1 MIIYDLD
8 TFLNLSKEELPNVTT
23 IYLPNSQLQE
33 VFDNKLEFT
42 KFLDQL
48 KATLNLKSINLRN
61 NALRTTTILEIATMV
76 NSDLEIFNIY
86 SNPKSDEST
95 NSEIYGQAITRLI
108 NNGTKIIFESSCDHI
123 PCKLPEPWELNDK
136 YSEQEILE
144 MLAVAKQMQQ
154 EHPKIT
160 KFHGR
165 AKPISSKKNA
175 KLAIE
180 TNKETNLPFSAIILD
195 GIPVL
200 IPKYKLIPDK
210 VLNKIGAYPILNYSS
225 EGKSKGKNWR
235 IVFLNNNNKLQLGW
249 GQTVLSAEQDF
260 FATQNAALL
269 RLNEPILFGSRDASY
284 TGYVRSTRKNQIT
297 CQYEYES
304 LTKIHKL
311 YSITVF
317 RGEKDVLEFMNDDFN
332 YDERQKKLMLAFV
345 LEGSC
350 WHNLGV
356 LNLDI
361 KLENA
366 IVKDNNPT
374 KITLVDF
381 HGIRPLREHD
391 RIKSR
396 TFGTNSHRAPEANE
410 ATFYSPAL
418 DHFACGVTLYT
429 LFNLTDY
436 NSNLPLSLVPAYDQV
451 DRILQNDPNKYA
463 ILTILQGLTENNP
476 QYRWTMQQALVELYN
491 IFPEIGK
498 AAIAAK
504 HSQLVSDLH
513 NEYTQYPKAQP
524 CTTAAIKKLKITND
538 LTTDMN
544 SIFKLQLISYYMN
557 LFRLA
562 GDEKANKELFQRTV
576 QELLSQRNKPVTECL
591 GQYYS
596 CKEVEDEIAKLHN
609 ATTEPNVKR
618 NRLCISS

>member
-33 VFDNKLEFT
+33 VFDKNLEFT

-48 KATLNLKSINLRN
+48 KAALNLKSINLRN
-61 NALRTTTILEIATMV
+61 NALSTTTILEIAKMV
-76 NSDLEIFNIY
+76 NSGLEIFNIY
-86 SNPKSDEST
+86 SNQKSDEFT
-95 NSEIYGQAITRLI
+95 NSEIGREAITRLI
-108 NNGTKIIFESSCDHI
+108 NNDTKIIFESSCDYI
-123 PCKLPEPWELNDK
+123 AYKLPEPWKLNDK

-154 EHPKIT
+154 DHPKIT
-160 KFHGR
+160 KFHGC
-165 AKPISSKKNA
+165 AKPISSKQNA
-175 KLAIE
+175 KLASE
-180 TNKETNLPFSAIILD
+180 NNKETNLPFSAIILD
-195 GIPVL
+195 GVPIL
-200 IPKYKLIPDK
+200 IPKYKFIPDK
-210 VLNKIGAYPILNYSS
+210 VVNKIGAYPILNYSR
-225 EGKSKGKNWR
+225 EGKGKGKNWR
-235 IVFLNNNNKLQLGW
+235 IVFLSNNNELQLGW

-284 TGYVRSTRKNQIT
+284 TGYVRSTRRNPIT
-297 CQYEYES
+297 WQYEDDS
-304 LTKIHKL
+304 LAKVYKL
-311 YSITVF
+311 YSITPF
-317 RGEKDVLEFMNDDFN
+317 RGEKDVLEFMNDDFS
-332 YDERQKKLMLAFV
+332 YGARQQKLMFAFA

-350 WHNLGV
+350 WLNLGV

-366 IVKDNNPT
+366 IVKDNDPT

-391 RIKSR
+391 RIKNR

-410 ATFYSPAL
+410 ATFYSSTF
-418 DHFACGVTLYT
+418 DHFACGITFYT

-436 NSNLPLSLVPAYDQV
+436 NHNLPLSLVSAYDQV
-451 DRILQNDPNKYA
+451 DRILQDDPNKYA

-476 QYRWTMQQALVELYN
+476 QYRWTMQQALVELYK
-491 IFPEIGK
+491 IFPEIGR

-504 HSQLVSDLH
+504 HSQLVYDLH
-513 NEYTQYPKAQP
+513 HEYTKYPKAQP

-538 LTTDMN
+538 LSTDMN

-576 QELLSQRNKPVTECL
+576 EKLLSQRNKPVTECL